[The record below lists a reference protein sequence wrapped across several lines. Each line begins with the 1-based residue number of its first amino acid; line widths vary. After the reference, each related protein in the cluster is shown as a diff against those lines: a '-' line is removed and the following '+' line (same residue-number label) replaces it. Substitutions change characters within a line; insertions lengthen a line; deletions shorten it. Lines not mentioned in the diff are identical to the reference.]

1 MKSMLPM
8 LVRFKVKEPGRR
20 GFGIWFPVII
30 IWILLAALMLVLLP
44 VMLLAALVIWPSGP
58 GARLL
63 LVYPLLASVLW
74 NLGGLTIDV
83 DQKERVLLI
92 DFI

>member
-1 MKSMLPM
+1 M
-8 LVRFKVKEPGRR
+8 LVRFRIKEPGRR
-20 GFGIWFPVII
+20 GFGLWFPVIV

-44 VMLLAALVIWPSGP
+44 FLLLAALVTWWRGP
-58 GARLL
+58 GLRLL
-63 LVYPLLASVLW
+63 LIYPLLGSVLW

>member
-1 MKSMLPM
+1 MLPM
-8 LVRFKVKEPGRR
+8 LVRFKIKEPGRR
-20 GFGIWFPVII
+20 GFGLWFPVIV

-44 VMLLAALVIWPSGP
+44 FLLLAALVTWPSGP
-58 GARLL
+58 GPRLL
-63 LVYPLLASVLW
+63 LVYPLLVSVLW

-83 DQKERVLLI
+83 DQKQRALLI

>member
-1 MKSMLPM
+1 MLPM
-8 LVRFKVKEPGRR
+8 IVRFKIKEPGRR
-20 GFGIWFPVII
+20 GFGLWFPAIV

-44 VMLLAALVIWPSGP
+44 FLLLAALFTWWRGP
-58 GARLL
+58 GPRLL
-63 LVYPLLASVLW
+63 LIYPLVGSVLW

-83 DQKERVLLI
+83 DQKDHTLLI

>member
-1 MKSMLPM
+1 MLPM
-8 LVRFKVKEPGRR
+8 IVRLKVKESGRR
-20 GFGIWFPVII
+20 GFGLWFPVIV

-44 VMLLAALVIWPSGP
+44 FLLLAALVTWRRGP

-63 LVYPLLASVLW
+63 LVYPLLVSVLL

-83 DQKERVLLI
+83 DQKESAFLI

>member
-1 MKSMLPM
+1 VLPL

-20 GFGIWFPVII
+20 GFGLWFPVILVWI
-30 IWILLAALMLVLLP
+30 ILAALMLVLLP
-44 VMLLAALVIWPSGP
+44 FVLLAALITIWRGP
-58 GARLL
+58 GLKLL
-63 LVYPLLASVLW
+63 LVYPLLAAVLW

-83 DQKERVLLI
+83 GQKEKALLI

>member
-1 MKSMLPM
+1 MLPM
-8 LVRFKVKEPGRR
+8 IVRFKVKEPGRR
-20 GFGIWFPVII
+20 GFGLWFPAIV

-44 VMLLAALVIWPSGP
+44 FLLLAALISWGRGP
-58 GARLL
+58 GIRLL
-63 LVYPLLASVLW
+63 LLYPLVISVLW

-83 DQKERVLLI
+83 GQKDRALLI

>member
-1 MKSMLPM
+1 MLPM
-8 LVRFKVKEPGRR
+8 LVRFKVKEPGHH
-20 GFGIWFPVII
+20 GFGLCFPAIL

-44 VMLLAALVIWPSGP
+44 FMVLAALITWQHGP
-58 GARLL
+58 GMRLL
-63 LVYPLLASVLW
+63 LVYPLIVAVIW

-83 DQKERVLLI
+83 EQKQRTLLI

>member
-1 MKSMLPM
+1 MLPL

-20 GFGIWFPVII
+20 GFGLWFPVILVWI
-30 IWILLAALMLVLLP
+30 ILAALMLVLLP
-44 VMLLAALVIWPSGP
+44 FVLLAALITIWRGP
-58 GARLL
+58 GLKLL
-63 LVYPLLASVLW
+63 LVYPLLAAVLW

-83 DQKERVLLI
+83 GQKEKALLI

>member
-1 MKSMLPM
+1 VLPL

-20 GFGIWFPVII
+20 GFGLWFPVIL
-30 IWILLAALMLVLLP
+30 IWIILAALMLVLLP
-44 VMLLAALVIWPSGP
+44 FVLLAALITIWRGP
-58 GARLL
+58 GLKLL
-63 LVYPLLASVLW
+63 LVYPLLAAVLW

-83 DQKERVLLI
+83 GQKEKALLI

>member
-1 MKSMLPM
+1 MLP
-8 LVRFKVKEPGRR
+8 LIVRFKLKEPGRR
-20 GFGIWFPVII
+20 GFGLWFPVIV

-44 VMLLAALVIWPSGP
+44 FLLLAALVTWGRGP
-58 GARLL
+58 GPRLL
-63 LVYPLLASVLW
+63 LVYPLLVAVLW

-83 DQKERVLLI
+83 DQKQSAFLI

>member
-1 MKSMLPM
+1 MLPM
-8 LVRFKVKEPGRR
+8 IVRLKVQEPGRR
-20 GFGIWFPVII
+20 GFGLWFPVIL
-30 IWILLAALMLVLLP
+30 IWVLVAALMLILLP
-44 VMLLAALVIWPSGP
+44 ALLLAALVTLGRGP

-83 DQKERVLLI
+83 HQMDRSLLI

>member
-1 MKSMLPM
+1 MI
-8 LVRFKVKEPGRR
+8 VRFKLKEPGRR
-20 GFGIWFPVII
+20 GFGLWFPAIVI
-30 IWILLAALMLVLLP
+30 WVLLAALMLVLLP
-44 VMLLAALVIWPSGP
+44 LLLLAALVTMWRGP

-74 NLGGLTIDV
+74 NLRGLTIDV
-83 DQKERVLLI
+83 AQKERALLI